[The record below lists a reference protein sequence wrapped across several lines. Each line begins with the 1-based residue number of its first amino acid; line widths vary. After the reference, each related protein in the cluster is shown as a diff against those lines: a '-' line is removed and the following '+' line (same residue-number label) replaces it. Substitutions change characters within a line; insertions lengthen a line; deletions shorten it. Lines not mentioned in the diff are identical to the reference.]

1 MKTVLI
7 TGTTSGIGKAFA
19 EKFAS
24 MGNDIILVSRNEE
37 KLKRQQN
44 DLQSQYHVAVKYIA
58 CELTQSNAVDLIF
71 EKLSNWQVSVDYLV
85 NNAGFNEC
93 GLFTN
98 TDMEQEMKM
107 IDLHIRFVTQIT
119 KRILPMMKKN
129 NYGRIVNV
137 GSTGSFIPSPSDAV
151 YSATK
156 AYIMSFSNALYGEL
170 KKTDIKITSLCPG
183 ATETEFAAKA
193 NIQNTLLFK
202 YAVMKPESVVE
213 IAYPKLMKGKRLVVP
228 GIYNKLLVF
237 FSKILP
243 IGVTNSITL
252 TMMK

>member
-1 MKTVLI
+1 MKTALI

-24 MGNDIILVSRNEE
+24 MGNNIVLVSRNEE
-37 KLKRQQN
+37 KLKKQKN
-44 DLQSQYHVAVKYIA
+44 DMQDQYHVSVKYIA
-58 CELTQSNAVDLIF
+58 CDLTQTNAVNLII
-71 EKLSNWQVSVDYLV
+71 KAIDSWQISVDFLI

-107 IDLHIRFVTQIT
+107 IDLHIRFITQLT
-119 KRILPMMKKN
+119 KYILPMMKKN
-129 NYGRIVNV
+129 GYGHIVNV

-156 AYIMSFSNALYGEL
+156 AYIMSFSNALYGEC
-170 KKTDIKITSLCPG
+170 KKTGIRITLLCPG
-183 ATETEFAAKA
+183 ATETEFATKA
-193 NIQNTLLFK
+193 NIQNTMLFK
-202 YAVMKPESVVE
+202 YAVMKPEKVVE
-213 IAYPKLMKGKRLVVP
+213 IAYPKVMKGKRLVIP
-228 GIYNKLLVF
+228 GLYNKLLVI

-243 IGVTNSITL
+243 IEITNTL
-252 TMMK
+252 TLFMIK

>member
-1 MKTVLI
+1 
-7 TGTTSGIGKAFA
+7 
-19 EKFAS
+19 
-24 MGNDIILVSRNEE
+24 
-37 KLKRQQN
+37 
-44 DLQSQYHVAVKYIA
+44 
-58 CELTQSNAVDLIF
+58 
-71 EKLSNWQVSVDYLV
+71 
-85 NNAGFNEC
+85 
-93 GLFTN
+93 
-98 TDMEQEMKM
+98 
-107 IDLHIRFVTQIT
+107 
-119 KRILPMMKKN
+119 
-129 NYGRIVNV
+129 
-137 GSTGSFIPSPSDAV
+137 
-151 YSATK
+151 
-156 AYIMSFSNALYGEL
+156 MSFSNALYGEL

-252 TMMK
+252 TLMK